1 MIDGEIKYIDLFA
14 GIGGFRYSFDK
25 AGDNGGEYGH
35 FGNDLYCPFIAP
47 FTISTINLKKM
58 L

>member
-1 MIDGEIKYIDLFA
+1 MVDGKIKYIDLFA

-25 AGDNGGEYGH
+25 AGDNGGKYRD
-35 FGNDLYCPFIAP
+35 FGNDLYWPFVAP
-47 FTISTINLKKM
+47 FTISTINLTKM

>member
-1 MIDGEIKYIDLFA
+1 MIDGKIKYIDLFA

-35 FGNDLYCPFIAP
+35 FGNDLYCYTVPLLLL
-47 FTISTINLKKM
+47 LKY
-58 L
+58 LQ